1 MAVQALSVAEV
12 RSRFSDILNR
22 TAYGGQRFIVERH
35 GQPIAVILNMEEY
48 QRFVELEQEKRKR
61 DFALIRQ
68 SAKKSGLSE
77 EEASA
82 LITEEIEAV
91 RPHA

>member
-1 MAVQALSVAEV
+1 MAVQALSVAEA

-22 TAYGGQRFIVERH
+22 AAYAGQRFIVERR
-35 GQPIAVILNMEEY
+35 GRPIAVILNMEEY
-48 QRFVELEQEKRKR
+48 QRFVELEREKRER

-68 SAKKSGLSE
+68 SARQSGLSE

-82 LITEEIEAV
+82 LVAEEIDAV
-91 RPHA
+91 RAHA